1 MPLETVRCPRCGW
14 ELRLP
19 AQLVGRAYCANCV
32 LVPPQAAP
40 AIAPPMK
47 MFGAA
52 PATAIPRGTER

>member
-40 AIAPPMK
+40 AIAPPHEEV
-47 MFGAA
+47 
-52 PATAIPRGTER
+52 RGRPGHCDPERN